1 MLQHKKAHPLSLTII
16 LALGIQTVVSAE
28 ESEETN
34 ASSVEKITVTGS
46 YLEGYNAHSASG
58 ASRMELA
65 IKDIPQSVSVI
76 TSAQLQDFQLTDVNL
91 ALDTATGV
99 NVERIET
106 DRTYYTARGF
116 DITNFQID
124 GIGLPLTSGNNHA
137 GDDTAVYDRIEV
149 IRGANGLMTGVGNPS
164 ATVNYIRKRPGQ
176 DNELQVR
183 GTLGSYDLYR
193 LEADGTYQI
202 SDSVSARG
210 VLVQQ
215 DQNSYLDRYG
225 RESQLAYVFVN
236 ADLSENTQISFS
248 HSYNNSDATGNL
260 WGALPLYYTDGSA
273 TDYDRG
279 TSTSANWSNWQVV
292 TNNSVFE
299 LNHALSSDWGLR
311 ATYSRKT
318 TDEDSE
324 LFYVF
329 GTPDRETELGLTGY
343 ASEYI
348 LDDEH
353 DLFDLYLD
361 GEFAL
366 FGRDHQLVL
375 GVNYS
380 SLSYTDRS
388 LYDFTTGNGF
398 PAIPNLNTWD
408 GNAVFPTLID
418 GENGSKVD
426 QSQKAVYF
434 TTRLNLFEGFH
445 VMLGGRHNDWE
456 AEGESYGV
464 DRDVSDSDFIPYA
477 GVVYD
482 ITDDL
487 NVYASYTETFQA
499 QNELDINN
507 QQLDPVVGE
516 SQEVGF
522 KMSLFDDGAIANLT
536 YFDVQQTNLAIVDPS
551 TVNLPPEL
559 VRYVGSEG
567 IGSHGFEFDI
577 AGEVLTGL
585 NLSLGIT
592 DFSVSGEQTV
602 ADFTPSTMVK
612 AAALY
617 EPSELNGLS
626 LGLNVRWQSS
636 ISRLQ
641 GTVADGFSNAGA
653 DIVTEQDAYAI
664 ADLLVKYQ
672 VNDAV
677 SLNFNV
683 FNISDEKYLTSLY
696 WAQSY
701 YGSPRSFSA
710 SVSWL
715 F

>member
-1 MLQHKKAHPLSLTII
+1 
-16 LALGIQTVVSAE
+16 
-28 ESEETN
+28 
-34 ASSVEKITVTGS
+34 
-46 YLEGYNAHSASG
+46 
-58 ASRMELA
+58 
-65 IKDIPQSVSVI
+65 
-76 TSAQLQDFQLTDVNL
+76 
-91 ALDTATGV
+91 
-99 NVERIET
+99 
-106 DRTYYTARGF
+106 
-116 DITNFQID
+116 
-124 GIGLPLTSGNNHA
+124 
-137 GDDTAVYDRIEV
+137 
-149 IRGANGLMTGVGNPS
+149 
-164 ATVNYIRKRPGQ
+164 
-176 DNELQVR
+176 
-183 GTLGSYDLYR
+183 
-193 LEADGTYQI
+193 
-202 SDSVSARG
+202 
-210 VLVQQ
+210 
-215 DQNSYLDRYG
+215 
-225 RESQLAYVFVN
+225 
-236 ADLSENTQISFS
+236 
-248 HSYNNSDATGNL
+248 
-260 WGALPLYYTDGSA
+260 
-273 TDYDRG
+273 
-279 TSTSANWSNWQVV
+279 
-292 TNNSVFE
+292 VFE
-299 LNHALSSDWGLR
+299 VNHALSSDWGLR

-408 GNAVFPTLID
+408 GNAVFPTLVD

-592 DFSVSGEQTV
+592 DFSISGEQTV
-602 ADFTPSTMVK
+602 ADYTPSTMVK

-617 EPSELNGLS
+617 EPSAFDGLS

-683 FNISDEKYLTSLY
+683 LNISDEKYLTSLY

-701 YGSPRSFSA
+701 YGAPRSFSA